1 METNKKNGINSLF
14 ICNKCNTIPLIELVP
29 KESELKILLKCN
41 CNKQKLIKKEI
52 FYKYYSNNNN
62 IAIEQNKKIKNH
74 FINTLLIKYNEYKN
88 YFMNNYQKIK
98 NQINLLLNE
107 LIKKTEMLIEQN
119 KKDNEEIDKII
130 QMLIKNYELNPNNEI
145 NKLNIIQNI
154 SINPYIYFK
163 EFDFRTFENNITNI
177 NKAIKSYLKENYLI
191 SKYNY
196 EIIQSFQKEDLIIHL
211 NNNIFASLKKNEYI
225 KIFNIDD
232 ISKKIKINKNLSLN
246 NILID
251 EQKKYLISVEDDHF
265 IKFRKLNEIIN
276 NLSKENNNENIDTL
290 SIFEIKHFSLIKNL
304 INLENNLLAL
314 IDDNNINIYKYN
326 IENKT
331 SEIINKSDIKINNI
345 KLIKRKNRNSIS
357 SYNNGFFNIYE
368 IPSLTLEN
376 SIEIKKGY
384 VQTIIYEQ
392 ISYNEIIFALNN
404 YIYILNIEN
413 NPNNIFF
420 SKKINFNIMSLKIL
434 KDNTLLIGGRSEI
447 RRLFIKTFEDLPCLI
462 SFEDYYDEDEY
473 DYNFINLNRNEN
485 DVSSIIELNDGNLL
499 LVLTY
504 DIKIYGIKFKD
515 NINNI

>member
-1 METNKKNGINSLF
+1 MKTNKKNEINSLF
-14 ICNKCNTIPLIELVP
+14 ICDKCNSIPLIELVP
-29 KESELKILLKCN
+29 KETDLKILLKCK

-52 FYKYYSNNNN
+52 FYKYYYNNNN
-62 IAIEQNKKIKNH
+62 IDIEQNINIKNEY
-74 FINTLLIKYNEYKN
+74 IKVLLQKYNEFKN
-88 YFMNNYQKIK
+88 FFMNNYQKIK
-98 NQINLLLNE
+98 NQMNVLLNDI
-107 LIKKTEMLIEQN
+107 IKKNEILIDKS

-145 NKLNIIQNI
+145 NKQNVIKNIC
-154 SINPYIYFK
+154 INPYMYFK
-163 EFDFRTFENNITNI
+163 EFDFSSFEKNISNI
-177 NKAIKSYLKENYLI
+177 NKIIKSYLKDNYII
-191 SKYNY
+191 SKYKY
-196 EIIQSFQKEDLIIHL
+196 DIIQSIQKEDLIIHL

-225 KIFNIDD
+225 KIFNMDD
-232 ISKKIKINKNLSLN
+232 LSKNIKINKNLRIN

-251 EQKKYLISVEDDHF
+251 EHKRYLISVEDDHF

-276 NLSKENNNENIDTL
+276 NLSKENNDENIDT
-290 SIFEIKHFSLIKNL
+290 SPIYAIKHFSLINNL

-447 RRLFIKTFEDLPCLI
+447 RRLYVKTLENLPNLI
-462 SFEDYYDEDEY
+462 SFDEDDDEEY
-473 DYNFINLNRNEN
+473 DYNFIGLNRNEN
-485 DVSSIIELNDGNLL
+485 DVGSIIELIDGKLM
-499 LVLTY
+499 LVLSY
-504 DIKIYGIKFKD
+504 DIKIYGNKFKEYL
-515 NINNI
+515 NNNL

>member
-1 METNKKNGINSLF
+1 MKTNKKNEINSLF

-88 YFMNNYQKIK
+88 NFMNNYQKIK
-98 NQINLLLNE
+98 NQINLLLND

-130 QMLIKNYELNPNNEI
+130 QLLIKNYELNPYNEI

-191 SKYNY
+191 SKYKY

-225 KIFNIDD
+225 KIFNMDD
-232 ISKKIKINKNLSLN
+232 LSKNIKINKNLRIN

-251 EQKKYLISVEDDHF
+251 ELKRYLISVEDDHF
-265 IKFRKLNEIIN
+265 IKFRKLNEIVN
-276 NLSKENNNENIDTL
+276 NLSNENNNKNID
-290 SIFEIKHFSLIKNL
+290 IVPIYNIKHCSLIKNL
-304 INLENNLLAL
+304 IKLENNLLVF
-314 IDDNNINIYKYN
+314 IDENNINIYKYN

-331 SEIINKSDIKINNI
+331 SEIINKSDIKIDNI
-345 KLIKRKNRNSIS
+345 KLIKRKNKNSIC
-357 SYNNGFFNIYE
+357 SYINGIFNIYE

-376 SIEIKKGY
+376 SIQIKKGIGHL
-384 VQTIIYEQ
+384 IIYEQ

-413 NPNNIFF
+413 NTNNIFF
-420 SKKINFNIMSLKIL
+420 SKKINFDIMSLKLL

-462 SFEDYYDEDEY
+462 SFEDDYDEDEY
-473 DYNFINLNRNEN
+473 GYHFNLNRNEN

-515 NINNI
+515 NIK